1 MTISLKVQEILIWHD
16 TPQLFTAKNKIGGF
30 YVCLAVDDKDGQSQF
45 LAVAISTNR
54 LQELKTGKIDLYTVF
69 ASPELETWFLVNDF
83 ENDTLTIEPFS
94 GEIPESWLPI
104 PDEYLPQ
111 AALLSPETFAVV
123 KVGAVAKEAGMNP
136 TLLRQYLSGAKRP
149 SREQALRVQNALH
162 QVARQLLDI
171 RLV

>member
-1 MTISLKVQEILIWHD
+1 MLIRHD
-16 TPQLFTAKNKIGGF
+16 TPQLFTAKDKIGGL

-45 LAVAISTNR
+45 LAVAISNNR
-54 LQELKTGKIDLYTVF
+54 LQELKTGQIDLYTVF
-69 ASPELETWFLVNDF
+69 ASPELETWFKVNDF

-104 PDEYLPQ
+104 PGEYLPQ

-149 SREQALRVQNALH
+149 FAGTGFACSNAPH
-162 QVARQLLDI
+162 RVARQLLDI

>member
-16 TPQLFTAKNKIGGF
+16 TPQLFTAKDKIGGL

-54 LQELKTGKIDLYTVF
+54 LQELKTGQIDLYTVF
-69 ASPELETWFLVNDF
+69 ASPELETWFLINDF

-94 GEIPESWLPI
+94 GEITESWLPI
-104 PDEYLPQ
+104 PGEFLPQ

-162 QVARQLLDI
+162 RVARQLLDI

>member
-1 MTISLKVQEILIWHD
+1 MKISLKVREMLLWHD
-16 TPQLFTAKNKIGGF
+16 TPQLFTAKDKIGGL
-30 YVCLAVDDKDGQSQF
+30 YVCLAVEEKDGQSQF
-45 LAVAISTNR
+45 LAVAISNNR

-69 ASPELETWFLVNDF
+69 AFPELETWFRISDF
-83 ENDTLTIEPFS
+83 ENDTFTIEPFS
-94 GEIPESWLPI
+94 EKIPESWLPI
-104 PDEYLPQ
+104 PGEYLPQ

-162 QVARQLLDI
+162 RVAQQLLNI

>member
-1 MTISLKVQEILIWHD
+1 MKTSLKVREMLLWHD
-16 TPQLFTAKNKIGGF
+16 TPQLFTAKDKIGGL
-30 YVCLAVDDKDGQSQF
+30 YVCLAVEDNGGQPQF
-45 LAVAISTNR
+45 LAVAVSTNR

-69 ASPELETWFLVNDF
+69 ASPELETWFRINDF
-83 ENDTLTIEPFS
+83 ENDTFTIEPFS
-94 GEIPESWLPI
+94 EKIPESWLPI
-104 PDEYLPQ
+104 PGEYLPQ

-162 QVARQLLDI
+162 RVAQQLLNI

>member
-1 MTISLKVQEILIWHD
+1 MTITLKVQEILIWHD
-16 TPQLFTAKNKIGGF
+16 TPQLFTAKDKIGGL

-54 LQELKTGKIDLYTVF
+54 LQELKSGKIDLYTVF
-69 ASPELETWFLVNDF
+69 ASPELETWFQVNDF
-83 ENDTLTIEPFS
+83 ENDTFTIEPFS
-94 GEIPESWLPI
+94 EKIPESWLPI
-104 PDEYLPQ
+104 PGEYLPQ

-162 QVARQLLDI
+162 RVARQLLDI

>member
-1 MTISLKVQEILIWHD
+1 MKISLKVQDMLIWHD
-16 TPQLFTAKNKIGGF
+16 TPQLFTAKDKIGGL

-69 ASPELETWFLVNDF
+69 ASPELETWFQVNDF
-83 ENDTLTIEPFS
+83 ENDTFTIEPFS
-94 GEIPESWLPI
+94 EEIPESWLPI
-104 PDEYLPQ
+104 PDEYLPK

-162 QVARQLLDI
+162 RVARQLLDI